1 MRWEAGSDSKFMCF
15 IRVSCVSCVS
25 NFNPS
30 LPRMMIPMDFQHV
43 TFMGPCVFNM
53 FSTCS
58 GSVPGNDMQ
67 GAGYTNLL
75 SSSVVAMLGWTFV
88 AADSVSDAL
97 LVQKMELS
105 RVWLRDGFLVL
116 AAICCWD
123 IYIYIDIYIYSIYI
137 HISISIYIYTCVCV
151 CFYGGFSWL
160 HGLWWFFM
168 RSDDHS
174 HHSHHSLK
182 NHILSRFPE
191 AFEAEVVLQS
201 ARCFCRCFGPIVM
214 DLIELFLRSEVGPPA
229 PSGLRVFKVGGFS
242 KVTTFQLGPSHVLT
256 V

>member
-1 MRWEAGSDSKFMCF
+1 
-15 IRVSCVSCVS
+15 
-25 NFNPS
+25 
-30 LPRMMIPMDFQHV
+30 
-43 TFMGPCVFNM
+43 
-53 FSTCS
+53 
-58 GSVPGNDMQ
+58 
-67 GAGYTNLL
+67 
-75 SSSVVAMLGWTFV
+75 
-88 AADSVSDAL
+88 
-97 LVQKMELS
+97 
-105 RVWLRDGFLVL
+105 
-116 AAICCWD
+116 
-123 IYIYIDIYIYSIYI
+123 
-137 HISISIYIYTCVCV
+137 VCV

-214 DLIELFLRSEVGPPA
+214 DLIELFLWSEVGPPA